1 MLDTI
6 DYLVGYLF
14 GAIAI
19 VGIVYVIV
27 SGIRGLIK
35 KKKR

>member
-19 VGIVYVIV
+19 GGVAYIII
-27 SGIRGLIK
+27 SGIRSLIK
-35 KKKR
+35 KKKS

>member
-19 VGIVYVIV
+19 GGIVYIIV

>member
-6 DYLVGYLF
+6 DYLVGYIF

-19 VGIVYVIV
+19 VGLVYKNAH
-27 SGIRGLIK
+27 K
-35 KKKR
+35 K